1 MLALQL
7 GGVGCERPELISGTE
22 PPERPALV
30 IYDNDDV
37 IDVYTDEY
45 LMALASAGDIRLAG
59 TITSS
64 SVAPFNQWVTAEDYE
79 RMVENRAE
87 GVRRALR
94 SGFRSIPTP
103 VRGPKGHL
111 VRPASGRIED
121 TRPLGSE
128 GGRLIV
134 AEANKLG
141 AGDTLVIV
149 MGGPLTAAADAYL
162 QDPSIA
168 GKLVIAWLGGTQGH
182 MGDYNGW
189 ADPWAAYIVLERL
202 RLVQFPAREAGN
214 EAAPRVPKDRL
225 RELPP
230 SELREWMIS
239 KEHPNG
245 LPAGRDA
252 DSPPAI
258 WLMRP
263 DYVVETKRV
272 SFGGWIQRN
281 GRNLPAFRDDPGGHS
296 IVVTRA
302 DRQVATEEWWR
313 ALTNPAAWGR
323 GE

>member
-1 MLALQL
+1 VLVLQL
-7 GGVGCERPELISGTE
+7 GGVACGRPEQVTGPKEKEL
-22 PPERPALV
+22 PALV

-37 IDVYTDEY
+37 VDVYTDEY

-59 TITSS
+59 MITSS
-64 SVAPFNQWVTAEDYE
+64 SVAPFNPWVPARDYE
-79 RMVENRAE
+79 RMVENREE

-94 SGFRSIPTP
+94 SGLRSIPTP
-103 VRGPKGHL
+103 VRGPAEHL
-111 VRPASGRIED
+111 ARPASGQIED
-121 TRPLGSE
+121 TQALGSE

-134 AEANKLG
+134 EEARTLG
-141 AGDTLVIV
+141 AGEALVVV

-168 GKLVIAWLGGTQGH
+168 DKVVIAWLGGTRGD
-182 MGDYNGW
+182 MGDYNGR
-189 ADPWAAYIVLERL
+189 ADPWAAYIVLRRL
-202 RLVQFPAREAGN
+202 RLVQFPAHEAGN

-230 SELREWMIS
+230 GEMRDWMIS

-263 DYVVETKRV
+263 DYVVKAERV
-272 SFGGWIQRN
+272 SFGGWVERG
-281 GRNLPAFRDDPGGHS
+281 GRNVPAFRDDPGGRTV
-296 IVVTRA
+296 VVTRA

-313 ALTNPAAWGR
+313 ALTNPAAYGR